1 MGTIFQARLG
11 LCILMVWILVVVA
24 GRSRVCLLDQ
34 AKLWGQ
40 AWGRGPS
47 CFPDWYICG
56 WVGGHYCMCSFFF
69 LPVTKF
75 IPAFL
80 TKNTKS
86 QRFLQDVGMCRL

>member
-47 CFPDWYICG
+47 CFPDWYI
-56 WVGGHYCMCSFFF
+56 
-69 LPVTKF
+69 
-75 IPAFL
+75 
-80 TKNTKS
+80 
-86 QRFLQDVGMCRL
+86 